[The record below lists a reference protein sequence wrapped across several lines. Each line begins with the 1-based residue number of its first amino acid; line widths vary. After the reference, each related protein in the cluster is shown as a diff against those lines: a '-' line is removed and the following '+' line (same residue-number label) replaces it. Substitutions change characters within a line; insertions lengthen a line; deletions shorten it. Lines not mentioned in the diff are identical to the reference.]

1 MTKEKLNKLSKD
13 ELIKQIKLLK
23 RSKKFGL
30 VWETETEEI
39 VAESKNNFIN
49 LIEEKSLSIN
59 TNEDENTNF
68 LIEGDNYHSLAALA
82 FTHRNKVDIIY
93 IDPPY
98 NTGAEDWKYN
108 NKYVGEDYRHSK
120 WLSMMNS
127 RLLLAKQ
134 VLKKDGVLICSIDK
148 NEKNHL
154 GVLLEDLFKGY
165 EIHCITV
172 VHNPG
177 GVQGKN
183 FSYNNEFAFFVFKP
197 GKKINLQNR
206 EEKPDIRPLRD
217 VSTGS
222 HLRTDAKN
230 CFYPIKIKDNKI
242 ISFGDVCK
250 DSFHPESENI
260 KNKDGSIDVYPID
273 ASGEERKWTF
283 ARHKVESIR
292 NELSVKFN
300 KSRNIFD
307 IERRKTHFT
316 YKTVWNDKLFNANS
330 YGTKLLREIIKV
342 DFPFPKSL
350 HLIKEFI
357 KSIKG
362 NEDALILDFF
372 AGSGTTGHAV
382 LEMNKEDSGKR
393 RFILCTNN
401 ESNIARDIAYERLSK
416 VINGYKQIRSRKDIA
431 ALGGNLKY
439 FQTSLIPNQRTDK
452 DKKLFMSNATDLICL
467 KENSFE
473 EVIVKKDQ
481 FSIYRSDYLHVVIIF
496 DLLAYE
502 EIVKSI
508 TKIDKPFHVYIFS
521 LGNDDFQDEF
531 EDLSQVKKVIPMP
544 GSIIEIYNRI
554 LGKN

>member
-39 VAESKNNFIN
+39 VAESKNNYIN

-183 FSYNNEFAFFVFKP
+183 FSYNNEFA
-197 GKKINLQNR
+197 
-206 EEKPDIRPLRD
+206 
-217 VSTGS
+217 
-222 HLRTDAKN
+222 
-230 CFYPIKIKDNKI
+230 
-242 ISFGDVCK
+242 
-250 DSFHPESENI
+250 
-260 KNKDGSIDVYPID
+260 
-273 ASGEERKWTF
+273 
-283 ARHKVESIR
+283 
-292 NELSVKFN
+292 
-300 KSRNIFD
+300 
-307 IERRKTHFT
+307 
-316 YKTVWNDKLFNANS
+316 
-330 YGTKLLREIIKV
+330 
-342 DFPFPKSL
+342 
-350 HLIKEFI
+350 
-357 KSIKG
+357 
-362 NEDALILDFF
+362 
-372 AGSGTTGHAV
+372 
-382 LEMNKEDSGKR
+382 
-393 RFILCTNN
+393 
-401 ESNIARDIAYERLSK
+401 
-416 VINGYKQIRSRKDIA
+416 
-431 ALGGNLKY
+431 
-439 FQTSLIPNQRTDK
+439 
-452 DKKLFMSNATDLICL
+452 
-467 KENSFE
+467 
-473 EVIVKKDQ
+473 
-481 FSIYRSDYLHVVIIF
+481 
-496 DLLAYE
+496 
-502 EIVKSI
+502 
-508 TKIDKPFHVYIFS
+508 
-521 LGNDDFQDEF
+521 
-531 EDLSQVKKVIPMP
+531 
-544 GSIIEIYNRI
+544 
-554 LGKN
+554 